1 MSAHS
6 KLSRLKAFSEK
17 QHLKGLTPLYLSRP
31 LEYVF
36 HKNKSKLRK
45 IMRRELG
52 PSTNK
57 NKGRIENGNSKI
69 TKENQQR
76 AMHKD

>member
-1 MSAHS
+1 
-6 KLSRLKAFSEK
+6 
-17 QHLKGLTPLYLSRP
+17 
-31 LEYVF
+31 
-36 HKNKSKLRK
+36 
-45 IMRRELG
+45 MRRELG